1 MYPRGHI
8 DDPLFVRKRLWVFLM
23 VSIDQNNMSFK
34 HNPKIDKREAQISYI
49 SGGKDK
55 YIMGSSW

>member
-1 MYPRGHI
+1 
-8 DDPLFVRKRLWVFLM
+8 M
-23 VSIDQNNMSFK
+23 VSIDQNNMNFK
-34 HNPKIDKREAQISYI
+34 HNPKIDKRLAQISYI